1 GFVEKV
7 YELFVRMPQR
17 NVVSWNAM
25 IAGYAHNGFI
35 AHMAFVCDPE
45 HIVKPPY
52 RGLVTQLEA
61 LAAPSLSPEDCP
73 IEM

>member
-1 GFVEKV
+1 GFVEKA
-7 YELFVRMPQR
+7 YELFVRTPQR

-35 AHMAFVCDPE
+35 AHMAFVCYPK

-52 RGLVTQLEA
+52 RGL
-61 LAAPSLSPEDCP
+61 
-73 IEM
+73 